1 MFCVHRG
8 GSLPSGTTLSHS
20 YTRTVCHDGH
30 IMFISIHAAS
40 IDWVPTGRA
49 NTGLIQSMGCLR
61 TSLGQLHQV
70 LNPPSFGRQYDFRV
84 RLLIFSFMAPLVS
97 SYRYGGDE
105 VDLHLAKADSK
116 ILHEKIPDKAY
127 SDDEVMSILVTK
139 SKAQLNDTLN
149 HYKDEYSE
157 DILKKLE
164 DVDERGTEEDYV
176 TRVIATRD
184 EVDLKIIV
192 DEYQKRDSSPLD
204 YATSKDM
211 RGDYGSML
219 LALL

>member
-1 MFCVHRG
+1 M
-8 GSLPSGTTLSHS
+8 SYDNDLALYEWLASHGM
-20 YTRTVCHDGH
+20 TVQRHFFVILC
-30 IMFISIHAAS
+30 
-40 IDWVPTGRA
+40 
-49 NTGLIQSMGCLR
+49 NTR

-139 SKAQLNDTLN
+139 SKAQFNDTLN

-164 DVDERGTEEDYV
+164 DVDELV
-176 TRVIATRD
+176 
-184 EVDLKIIV
+184 
-192 DEYQKRDSSPLD
+192 
-204 YATSKDM
+204 
-211 RGDYGSML
+211 
-219 LALL
+219 ALLRATIKGLVYPSNISWRFSVMQLIGGEQRKIM